1 MTTVRSCK
9 FSAPIQPG
17 NSGGAL
23 LDRFGNIVGV
33 VVATVDALKFAGSTN
48 TLPQNVNFAIKS
60 SVAIDFLETHR
71 VVVEAAAEYAAPCS

>member
-1 MTTVRSCK
+1 
-9 FSAPIQPG
+9 
-17 NSGGAL
+17 
-23 LDRFGNIVGV
+23 LDRSGNIVGV

-71 VVVEAAAEYAAPCS
+71 VMVEPAATQHLAPEAVAERAAAISVHIVCN